1 MQRFIDLFKQA
12 SASASVSNQAVA
24 KQAAIDLESIIRS
37 SVKLNSIDFGAL
49 RVAIMDLRK
58 KKVQDED
65 TEFVKVAK
73 EMLDIVTRQ
82 QRDDT
87 RQGRLGIQDMNDSV
101 HVNVL
106 VIVLRTQLNCP
117 WTPPTVPGAA
127 VPVGGPPVTAPPA
140 VSGPVGGPPVTA
152 PPAVSGPVGGPVG
165 GPAGAASGSPPPPPG
180 AAPVAL
186 SGAASSTTLSATQLQ
201 LRQTLEDIVKQ
212 LQSIAGLM
220 STP

>member
-65 TEFVKVAK
+65 TEFVKVVK
-73 EMLDIVTRQ
+73 DMLDYVARKQ
-82 QRDDT
+82 ADDAK
-87 RQGRLGIQDMNDSV
+87 QGRLGIQDMNDSV

-117 WTPPTVPGAA
+117 WTPPTVPVGGPPVTAPPAVSGPVGGPAASGTA

-140 VSGPVGGPPVTA
+140 VSGPVGGP
-152 PPAVSGPVGGPVG
+152 
-165 GPAGAASGSPPPPPG
+165 AASGAPPPPPG
-180 AAPVAL
+180 AAA
-186 SGAASSTTLSATQLQ
+186 SGAASSTTLSATQLH